1 MLHQSPDLAGPAE
14 ASSDARARAGALRVQ
29 AERALGMARA
39 LAAAGFADE
48 ALPLVAKAIAAG
60 AAARLAVLGE
70 LAVGA
75 TLATPRQVHDL
86 VDRGVLIPQA
96 ETALSALWSAASGKA
111 GVDVVPHIDTGARV
125 IASLGEADVAKA
137 A

>member
-1 MLHQSPDLAGPAE
+1 
-14 ASSDARARAGALRVQ
+14 
-29 AERALGMARA
+29 MARA
-39 LAAAGFADE
+39 LAAGGFADE

-60 AAARLAVLGE
+60 AAARLAALGE

-125 IASLGEADVAKA
+125 VASLGETDVAKA